1 MIAGRSGGSAPAA
14 VPAPLV
20 PRTSGPA
27 GPQGEQGPPGTLDS
41 AWFYAWQTGSLANRA
56 LFGGVDLEQ
65 QDYTPGDFYSDNT
78 VVTVIRPGVYD
89 VRYVIFVPSAV
100 ALNTVFALQQNNTNL
115 PGMVVRVTHA
125 AGTDSAA
132 YTAQGIVR
140 VTDPAAFRLS
150 SSAIIGYEGTG
161 TPAPTLGQ
169 PGVPPDRRERGN
181 ADRRIRTKPWLH
193 PNRMQPGF
201 CYNLL

>member
-1 MIAGRSGGSAPAA
+1 MECDRWPERWECPCCCPGPPGPPGRP
-14 VPAPLV
+14 
-20 PRTSGPA
+20 GPA

-65 QDYTPGDFYSDNT
+65 KDYTPGDFYSDNT

-125 AGTDSAA
+125 VGTDSAT

-161 TPAPTLGQ
+161 TPAPTLASL
-169 PGVPPDRRERGN
+169 VFH
-181 ADRRIRTKPWLH
+181 RIGESAET
-193 PNRMQPGF
+193 QTGA
-201 CYNLL
+201 